1 MRILCLGNNT
11 EDTDLR
17 TTELASQAGSINHG
31 LLSELEG
38 PLNPDLYQ
46 NHGYYHSSIFDI
58 AWHNLLALTDNFDQV
73 VMLAQPKI
81 NWNHPNAWLNT
92 VKLVSE
98 IGNKGRFIDQTYLE
112 YLSYFKNLLANN
124 KTFCIHP
131 FIQLHTVGKDSVLC
145 CVSQGSVADINT
157 IENFRT
163 DTRYQNIRD
172 KILKGEPVTNCK
184 NCYKVESQ
192 GLVSNR
198 QIDTI
203 EWSNSLNLTNLED
216 LKTISS
222 PVFYDIRPSNKCNL
236 MCRMCR
242 PENSHLIEKEYKT
255 IGLIPKMPIKS
266 LRAIGFD
273 IIQYDN
279 LKQVTVAGGEPTIMP
294 ELYRWLEDCVAH
306 GRTDFGIQIQT
317 NGNKIST
324 RLKKLIENFSNF
336 SFAFSIDG
344 YGELNRYIRWPSNW
358 DNIVEN
364 LRYFYNSKC
373 PVVINYTI
381 SIYNVWNLG
390 DFFEFLDQNFPNIY
404 VNFSIVSDPSCMAP
418 TLFPDADIALEGL
431 TRATQTKV
439 LKNHNKKIEAIIN
452 SLIDHFS
459 QRPDLNI
466 EKLKEF
472 FNLNDKL
479 DQSRF
484 VYLKDYVPALDK
496 FRITVGH

>member
-98 IGNKGRFIDQTYLE
+98 IGNQTYLE

-242 PENSHLIEKEYKT
+242 PEDSHLIEKEYKA
-255 IGLIPKMPIKS
+255 IGLIPNTPIKT
-266 LRAIGFD
+266 LRATGFD
-273 IIQYDN
+273 IIKYDN
-279 LKQVTVAGGEPTIMP
+279 LEQVTIAGGEPTLMP
-294 ELYRWLEDCVAH
+294 ELYQWLDDCVAN
-306 GRTDFGIQIQT
+306 GRTNFGIQIQT
-317 NGNKIST
+317 NGNKISA
-324 RLKKLIENFSNF
+324 RLKKLVKNF
-336 SFAFSIDG
+336 ID
-344 YGELNRYIRWPSNW
+344 
-358 DNIVEN
+358 
-364 LRYFYNSKC
+364 
-373 PVVINYTI
+373 
-381 SIYNVWNLG
+381 
-390 DFFEFLDQNFPNIY
+390 
-404 VNFSIVSDPSCMAP
+404 A
-418 TLFPDADIALEGL
+418 
-431 TRATQTKV
+431 TR
-439 LKNHNKKIEAIIN
+439 
-452 SLIDHFS
+452 
-459 QRPDLNI
+459 
-466 EKLKEF
+466 
-472 FNLNDKL
+472 
-479 DQSRF
+479 
-484 VYLKDYVPALDK
+484 
-496 FRITVGH
+496 